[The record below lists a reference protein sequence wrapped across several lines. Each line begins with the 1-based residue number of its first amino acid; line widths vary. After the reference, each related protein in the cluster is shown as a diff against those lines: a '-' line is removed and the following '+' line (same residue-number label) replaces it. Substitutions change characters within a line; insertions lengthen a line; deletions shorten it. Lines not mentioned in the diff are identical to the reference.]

1 MYTWSNTS
9 PILWFSLVKQKV
21 EIDSNISVLSFL
33 HAWGS
38 CSSFC
43 ELSINLLLHSL
54 VIAQEAWDLIP
65 SIKEGSLSIGWVLTI
80 VNEIENCRDCR
91 EEAIGKRRRG
101 HKHYVFR
108 SDSLRLWKKSLMAT
122 SSLSLALEWSQN
134 RWESKGRDP
143 LGAIM
148 NNLKENDEG
157 KTKERVPVI

>member
-1 MYTWSNTS
+1 MNTWSNMS
-9 PILWFSLVKQKV
+9 PILWFNLVKQKV

-43 ELSINLLLHSL
+43 ELCINLLLHSRHCERGL
-54 VIAQEAWDLIP
+54 
-65 SIKEGSLSIGWVLTI
+65 GSHPIYRGGQFDYWGS
-80 VNEIENCRDCR
+80 VNYCEWKRKLQR
-91 EEAIGKRRRG
+91 FAIGKRRRG
-101 HKHYVFR
+101 HKRYVFR
-108 SDSLRLWKKSLMAT
+108 SDSLRLWKKSLMAA